1 MKGMNLAE
9 SPKKKKNPTIEN
21 PATSFVPCIAPPHPT
36 HPSPSVSLRRQKR
49 YSNAISLL
57 KSLSGLSLLTLS
69 HPSLSMLWWVFGD
82 WFWFMGFS
90 LNEFNGFLRSD
101 FDEGLM
107 GFWGLILVYGFLNF
121 FFFFFLCWI
130 YGFLIERG
138 LMGFW
143 NSILIRLNS
152 CEEFEWVGEI
162 DGYGFEQFVQSV
174 EFGGSFGG
182 GLGEILW
189 QWQWFLWC
197 LNVLAKMGLRCGDL
211 GFWVAVKGLGIWEV
225 RRTKEGEREL
235 VAEFEEREKILHFYF
250 FHAWERERER
260 ERTLWT

>member
-1 MKGMNLAE
+1 MGWFLGFF
-9 SPKKKKNPTIEN
+9 IE
-21 PATSFVPCIAPPHPT
+21 
-36 HPSPSVSLRRQKR
+36 
-49 YSNAISLL
+49 
-57 KSLSGLSLLTLS
+57 
-69 HPSLSMLWWVFGD
+69 W
-82 WFWFMGFS
+82 GF
-90 LNEFNGFLRSD
+90 
-101 FDEGLM
+101 
-107 GFWGLILVYGFLNF
+107 YGFLGF
-121 FFFFFLCWI
+121 DFI

-211 GFWVAVKGLGIWEV
+211 GF
-225 RRTKEGEREL
+225 
-235 VAEFEEREKILHFYF
+235 
-250 FHAWERERER
+250 
-260 ERTLWT
+260 